1 MKRSEAARY
10 ASWSALAA
18 LLLASIT
25 GGIYLRRQWVAHLER
40 TKAPPPLAENQER
53 QSIGLTVSRGEGDR
67 TVFTVQ
73 ASKSTDIKGADVSL
87 LEDVNV
93 TVFGKLGDRHD
104 VIHTQSCRY
113 AKTNGGIECSGD
125 VQFDLES
132 AADAARVKNEGVKP
146 NIIHVQTSGVIFN
159 AKSGKAETSQPV
171 KFQMPD
177 GDGEGIGGT
186 YLSEE
191 GILRL
196 EKNVRVTLHQTG
208 ALAIGKKQDA
218 PSSNVILHGT
228 SMEMGKKER
237 QVVLAGP
244 ATATTPT
251 QELAAGQLVVLLDEE
266 NRAQTLI
273 AEPGKLDQTPQLTAH
288 GGTGPT
294 GNGTLRADLMTA
306 HLVPAGWVRTMDATG
321 NVQGKSESGE
331 MQADT
336 ANVEMWSGL
345 NQAKIL
351 TLHGNVHMNQRDPK
365 TGTDRKLVTTVLQMN
380 FAGGKAGEPNP
391 VQHAET
397 LARGTMDWND
407 TPTSQSKL
415 SADKLAVDF
424 GAAGKAKDLIAT
436 GNVETERKIEGKPT
450 QTATSATGEAQ
461 LDAGGAWTQITLR
474 GNVHMKEGDRTAEA
488 HQAVFERVP
497 PSTVLTGQAVAQDE
511 SSITRATKITFH
523 QDTGDIEAEGK
534 VRSTDLGNSPDS
546 IHLSPMPSNATSEH
560 MVGNSKTGRALYTG
574 QARMWQGQ
582 SVLEADSIELLRPT
596 RMLNAKGNVRA
607 VFPKEESESNANA
620 GAKNKGSK
628 GVNHNKDTTK
638 EKDDKELVVWHV
650 TAGALTYWDL
660 EDRAHLEKNVVVQ
673 SENERM
679 RGPVLDLYF
688 TREPDR
694 KNGAQNVSPKSPQSV
709 PQGTSKISRAVG
721 TGGVEVEQLD
731 RRGTAEK
738 GVYTAVD
745 DRFVLSGGTPTLYDE
760 DGKTMGREL
769 TFNIADDTII
779 VDSDAGKRTLTRHR
793 VQR

>member
-25 GGIYLRRQWVAHLER
+25 GGIYLRRQWVAHMER

-53 QSIGLTVSRGEGDR
+53 QSIGLTVSRGEGER

-73 ASKSTDIKGADVSL
+73 ASKSTDLKGADISL
-87 LEDVNV
+87 LEDVKV

-104 VIHTQSCRY
+104 VIHTQTCRY

-125 VQFDLES
+125 VQFELQS
-132 AADAARVKNEGVKP
+132 AADAARIQKEGGKP
-146 NIIHVQTSGVIFN
+146 NVIHVETSGVTFN

-171 KFQMPD
+171 KFQMPNGD
-177 GDGEGIGGT
+177 GDGVGGT

-196 EKNVRVTLHQTG
+196 EKNVHVTLRQTG
-208 ALAIGKKQDA
+208 ALAIGKKQDG
-218 PSSNVILHGT
+218 PSSDVVLHGT
-228 SMEMGKKER
+228 SMEMGKKTR

-251 QELAAGQLVVLLDEE
+251 QELSAGQLIVLLDEQ

-273 AEPGKLDQTPQLTAH
+273 AEPGKLNQTPELVAH
-288 GGTGPT
+288 GGKGPT
-294 GNGTLRADLMTA
+294 GNGTMRADLMTA
-306 HLVPAGWVRTMDATG
+306 HLAPAGWVRTMEATG

-336 ANVEMWSGL
+336 ANVEMWPAV

-351 TLHGNVHMNQRDPK
+351 TLRGNVHVNQRDPK
-365 TGTDRKLVTTVLQMN
+365 TGTARKLVTTVLQMN
-380 FAGGKAGEPNP
+380 FAGGKPGDPNP

-397 LARGTMDWND
+397 LARGTMDWSD

-424 GAAGKAKDLIAT
+424 GTAGKAKDLVAT
-436 GNVETERKIEGKPT
+436 GNVETERRMEGKPM
-450 QTATSATGEAQ
+450 QTATSTNGDAQ
-461 LDAGGAWTQITLR
+461 LDAGGSWTQMTLR
-474 GNVHMKEGDRTAEA
+474 GNVHLKEGGRTAEA

-497 PSTVLTGQAVAQDE
+497 ATTVLTGQAVARDE
-511 SSITRATKITFH
+511 SSITHATRITFH
-523 QDTGDIEAEGK
+523 QETGDIEAEGK

-546 IHLSPMPSNATSEH
+546 IHLSPSPSNVISDH
-560 MVGNSKTGRALYTG
+560 MVGNSKAGGALYTG
-574 QARMWQGQ
+574 HARLWQGQ
-582 SVLEADSIELLRPT
+582 SVLEADSIELLRET
-596 RMLNAKGNVRA
+596 RVLNAKGNVRA
-607 VFPKEESESNANA
+607 VFPKEGNDSSASANN
-620 GAKNKGSK
+620 KNKDA
-628 GVNHNKDTTK
+628 NNK
-638 EKDDKELVVWHV
+638 EKKGKDSKEVVVWHI
-650 TAGALTYWDL
+650 TSGTLTYWDL

-688 TREPDR
+688 TREPDS
-694 KNGAQNVSPKSPQSV
+694 KNGRQSASQSASQGA

-738 GVYTAVD
+738 GVYTAAD

-760 DGKTMGREL
+760 DGKTTGREL

-779 VDSDAGKRTLTRHR
+779 VDSDTGKRTLTRHR